1 MYDISNVDDLT
12 GRRLTLYTLHRD
24 VNRGYTDRPVA
35 KHTPIRPYITRTRH
49 REVDQDSANVRLL
62 LDWRCRRQM
71 GPMKGHAS
79 HEWKTARVSHLSA
92 ATTTF
97 TRRDKRADGPSD
109 PRSPS
114 CVHSAA
120 LRSRQCRVSRQDV
133 RGAFISSPSDGTRL
147 ENPSSFVRRRWC
159 QVTAQMFAAPNL
171 PPTPKP
177 FQLQLAI
184 TYVIWVVLCACGCGW
199 IREWICR

>member
-1 MYDISNVDDLT
+1 MSQNLFCFDQNNTRSTKVSQLAVTTTPPPQESKHGSAPDKKVKPYITLTYTISNVDDLI

-79 HEWKTARVSHLSA
+79 HE
-92 ATTTF
+92 
-97 TRRDKRADGPSD
+97 
-109 PRSPS
+109 
-114 CVHSAA
+114 
-120 LRSRQCRVSRQDV
+120 
-133 RGAFISSPSDGTRL
+133 
-147 ENPSSFVRRRWC
+147 
-159 QVTAQMFAAPNL
+159 
-171 PPTPKP
+171 
-177 FQLQLAI
+177 
-184 TYVIWVVLCACGCGW
+184 
-199 IREWICR
+199 